1 MDLSICARPCRHQ
14 KMRAKY
20 KTIQSVTRRLKYL
33 LFPRKE
39 KHTSATLRKQTIF
52 RNWWR
57 KRTHFWNQI
66 TCPQTKS
73 LCVNRVKEEASPGQ
87 TFKLNAEK
95 VEPLFRKLI
104 HARSLHSSVHIQGIF
119 LSLTPFEVGDG
130 QVDSVLG
137 ILALGRVACTRKL
150 FPLDYPKLLPV
161 VESVDN
167 Q

>member
-1 MDLSICARPCRHQ
+1 M
-14 KMRAKY
+14 AKTHTFLESNNMSTD
-20 KTIQSVTRRLKYL
+20 KVIVCQQSERGG
-33 LFPRKE
+33 F
-39 KHTSATLRKQTIF
+39 S
-52 RNWWR
+52 
-57 KRTHFWNQI
+57 RTNLQ
-66 TCPQTKS
+66 
-73 LCVNRVKEEASPGQ
+73 
-87 TFKLNAEK
+87 LNAEK